1 MESKFSPRL
10 NLLVFLFL
18 ELIHRSIYY
27 FIFLSRGYS
36 VTIMDNLIQ
45 EIVWLQDK
53 GWLRGFVFG
62 LVHTIIPLIGF
73 YSGWSINR
81 MLKLLSNGFIAGI
94 IGVVVAHVI
103 ADYIAATLDPNLR
116 TAAIGIVLGGL
127 VPLIIIPFL
136 DKYIV
141 KSKHHIAIGDHEDL
155 KKDLKAKHK

>member
-1 MESKFSPRL
+1 VCLKMEH
-10 NLLVFLFL
+10 
-18 ELIHRSIYY
+18 LIE
-27 FIFLSRGYS
+27 
-36 VTIMDNLIQ
+36 
-45 EIVWLQDK
+45 EILWLQDK

-81 MLKLLSNGFIAGI
+81 MLKIISNGYIAGI
-94 IGVVVAHVI
+94 IGVIIAHVV
-103 ADYIAATLDPNLR
+103 ADYIAAILDPNLK

-136 DKYIV
+136 DKHVV